1 MADAYLL
8 DTSIA
13 TIAWDGGHLSHKLV
27 RGRLAAL
34 DDDFISVCAISI
46 GEKEYGLQVSP
57 GIDVARSEA
66 VRSAMLQYQV
76 WPIDH
81 HTSTYYGQLRGE
93 LFKRYASRD
102 KHNRLKEKR
111 PEALI
116 DKTTAR
122 DLGIQENDLWIVSV
136 AVQYDLQLIT
146 ADKRIERILEIA
158 RDVFG
163 YDRANVWDISAPPSA
178 TTP

>member
-13 TIAWDGGHLSHKLV
+13 TIAWDGGHPSHSLV
-27 RGRLAAL
+27 RERLAAL
-34 DDDFISVCAISI
+34 GDDPIAVCAISI
-46 GEKEYGLQVSP
+46 GEKEDGLQVSP
-57 GIDVARSEA
+57 GIDTARSQA
-66 VRSAMLQYQV
+66 VRDAMLQYQI

-81 HTSTYYGQLRGE
+81 HTGTYYGQLRGE

-102 KHNRLKEKR
+102 KQDRLKEKR

-122 DLGIQENDLWIVSV
+122 ELGIQENDLWIVSV
-136 AVQYDLQLIT
+136 AVQYDLHLIT
-146 ADKRIERILEIA
+146 ADKGMKRILAIA
-158 RDVFG
+158 RDIFE
-163 YDRANVWDISAPPSA
+163 YDRADVWDIPAPPQAS
-178 TTP
+178 TP

>member
-13 TIAWDGGHLSHKLV
+13 TIAWDGGHPSHTLV
-27 RGRLAAL
+27 RGRLAVL
-34 DDDFISVCAISI
+34 DDDMISVCAISI

-57 GIDVARSEA
+57 GIDVARSDA
-66 VRSAMLQYQV
+66 VRSAMLQYHV

-81 HTSTYYGQLRGE
+81 HTSRYYGQLRGE

-102 KHNRLKEKR
+102 KQNRLKEKR

-122 DLGIQENDLWIVSV
+122 ELGIQENDLWIVSV
-136 AVQYDLQLIT
+136 AVQYDLQLVT
-146 ADKRIERILEIA
+146 ADKRIERILTIA
-158 RDVFG
+158 NELFG
-163 YDRANVWDISAPPSA
+163 YDRGNQWDI
-178 TTP
+178 TTSPQASPL